1 MTRELRVHG
10 GKVPWRVQ
18 SLPRRRPRAK
28 RCPGLRNRLPPA
40 RPARQF
46 ARMSATTTDR
56 PPGQHPTQSAP
67 QQAAPTVTPGGETL
81 DQALT
86 RAQAAAQAKR
96 LNEAAG
102 ICSDVLAASPEYPS
116 ALALLG
122 IVSALQNDPEKGIG
136 LLERAIKVRPGN
148 ASWYA
153 HLASLCRATYRMERA
168 LVAGQESVR
177 LDPTNADNLVNL
189 SLIFVDVD
197 DRERAIACLL
207 RALGQ
212 KHDHADGHLALAQN
226 LLAMGEF
233 PSGWLEYEWR
243 NETEAG
249 KNAMPKMTSAHWNGM
264 PIPKGRILLVGD
276 QGYGDTIQFARYI
289 PMVARLCDEVV
300 LGCSAEMGPILQNI
314 PGVKQYCHRWNDV
327 PGHAAHCRLST
338 LPYLFQTSLETIPSQ
353 VPYLKPDPARIAAW
367 RERFAAQ
374 LPPGRRIGLAWT
386 GRPTHPNDRRRSL
399 PLARLRPIAEAA
411 PGAVFVSLQK
421 PMPAADLAVI
431 GQFRGMTDLSD
442 DLKDFGE
449 TAAVIENLDMIV
461 TVDTSMGHLA
471 GALGKTAWIMVPK
484 AADWRWMLDR
494 SDSPWYPT
502 VRLFRQAY
510 PGAWDVVLSEVTA
523 ALSKELRD
531 APLVAAAN

>member
-1 MTRELRVHG
+1 
-10 GKVPWRVQ
+10 
-18 SLPRRRPRAK
+18 
-28 RCPGLRNRLPPA
+28 
-40 RPARQF
+40 
-46 ARMSATTTDR
+46 MSATTT
-56 PPGQHPTQSAP
+56 PQQHPPAQQQPAQP
-67 QQAAPTVTPGGETL
+67 QQQPAQPQQQPAQPQQQPHPQPTIPGGETL

-102 ICSDVLAASPEYPS
+102 ICNDVLAVAPEHPP

-122 IVSALQNDPEKGIG
+122 IISAMQNEPEKGIS
-136 LLERAIKVRPGN
+136 LLDRAIKLRPGN

-153 HLASLCRATYRMERA
+153 HLASLCRATYRMDQA
-168 LVAGQESVR
+168 LWAGQESIR
-177 LDPTNADNLVNL
+177 LDPGNADNLVNL

-233 PSGWLEYEWR
+233 ASGWIEYEWR

-249 KNAMPKMTSAHWNGM
+249 KNTMPKMTSAHWNGM
-264 PIPKGRILLVGD
+264 RIPKGRILLVGD

-289 PMVARLCDEVV
+289 PRVAELCEEVV
-300 LGCSAEMGPILQNI
+300 LGCSAEMGPILHNI
-314 PGVKQYCHRWNDV
+314 PGVKQFCHRWNDV
-327 PGHAAHCRLST
+327 PGHAAHCRLSS
-338 LPYLFQTSLETIPSQ
+338 LPYLFGTRPDTIPAQ
-353 VPYLKPDPARIAAW
+353 VPYLKADPARIAAW
-367 RERFAAQ
+367 KGRLDAQ

-399 PLARLRPIAEAA
+399 PLHRLLPIARAA
-411 PGAVFVSLQK
+411 AGTAAFVSLQK
-421 PMPAADLAVI
+421 PMPANDLKVMSE
-431 GQFRGMTDLSD
+431 FRGMTDISA

-449 TAAVIENLDMIV
+449 TAALIENLDMIV

-471 GALGKTAWIMVPK
+471 GALAKPAWIMLPK
-484 AADWRWMLDR
+484 AADWRWMLER

-502 VRLFRQAY
+502 VRLFRQKY
-510 PGAWDVVLSEVTA
+510 PGTWDDLLAEVATA
-523 ALSKELRD
+523 LAQELRGVS
-531 APLVAAAN
+531 LGAAAN

>member
-1 MTRELRVHG
+1 
-10 GKVPWRVQ
+10 
-18 SLPRRRPRAK
+18 
-28 RCPGLRNRLPPA
+28 
-40 RPARQF
+40 
-46 ARMSATTTDR
+46 MSASNTATSQT
-56 PPGQHPTQSAP
+56 
-67 QQAAPTVTPGGETL
+67 AAQPAAQPTVTPGGETL

-86 RAQAAAQAKR
+86 RAQVAAQAKR

-102 ICSDVLAASPEYPS
+102 ICNDVLAVSHDHPT

-122 IVSALQNDPEKGIG
+122 IISALQNDPERGIG
-136 LLERAIKVRPGN
+136 LLERAIKLRPGN

-153 HLASLCRATYRMERA
+153 HLASLCRATYRMEQA
-168 LVAGQESVR
+168 LATGQESVR
-177 LDPTNADNLVNL
+177 LDPGNADNLVNL

-197 DRERAIACLL
+197 DRERAVACLL

-212 KHDHADGHLALAQN
+212 KREHADGHLALAQN
-226 LLAMGEF
+226 LLAMGDF
-233 PSGWLEYEWR
+233 APGWLEYEWR

-249 KNAMPKMTSAHWNGM
+249 KNTMPKMTSAHWNGM
-264 PIPKGRILLVGD
+264 SIPKGRILLVGD

-289 PMVARLCDEVV
+289 PMVAARCEEVV
-300 LGCSAEMGPILQNI
+300 LGCSAEMGPILQTI

-338 LPYLFQTSLETIPSQ
+338 LPYLFQTNLATIPAQ
-353 VPYLKPDPARIAAW
+353 VPYLKADPARVAAW

-399 PLARLRPIAEAA
+399 ALGRMQPIADAV

-421 PMPAADLAVI
+421 PVPATDLVSMAR
-431 GQFRGMTDLSD
+431 FRGMTDLSA
-442 DLKDFGE
+442 DLTDFGE
-449 TAAVIENLDMIV
+449 TAAVIENLDMVV

-471 GALGKTAWIMVPK
+471 GALARPAWVMLPK

-502 VRLFRQAY
+502 LRLFRQGY
-510 PGAWDVVLSEVTA
+510 PGAWDVVLAEVAGALARELGA
-523 ALSKELRD
+523 AS
-531 APLVAAAN
+531 LVAAAN